1 MAWVEKHGPAW
12 RVRYRTPDGTLAS
25 ETGFT
30 HHTTA
35 KDRARDIESDLRRG
49 TFVDPTLGDLPLRE
63 WVPTWREA
71 HDVSPTTQAKYDS
84 HLRNHILPKFGD
96 TPLKEISRMT
106 VKGWI
111 KTLRRS
117 LAERTVGDVVTLLSM
132 LLGDAVDEGLIGAN
146 PCRRL
151 RVDTGDHDE
160 RPHASPWQVRTIAQR
175 CSPATA
181 VLVVTAAYT
190 GLRWGELAGLRR
202 HRVDLTRG
210 TITVDPKDGALQ
222 EVNGRLELGPPKTKA
237 SARTVHLP
245 PFLVE
250 LLKTHHAEQNERL
263 REHVFTGA
271 DGALLRRTNF
281 RRRTWLPIVG
291 GDTRRG
297 WAPVL
302 PGLHF
307 HDLRHTHKTWL
318 IEDGV
323 PEVLQHKRLGH
334 RMPGIRG
341 TYSHVTQVMVDAMLD
356 GLQRRWERSVV
367 TSTPNGGVTTYGA
380 VDHTKIICSQFA
392 PTTAKKPIGE
402 DHRPA
407 V

>member
-1 MAWVEKHGPAW
+1 
-12 RVRYRTPDGTLAS
+12 
-25 ETGFT
+25 
-30 HHTTA
+30 
-35 KDRARDIESDLRRG
+35 
-49 TFVDPTLGDLPLRE
+49 
-63 WVPTWREA
+63 
-71 HDVSPTTQAKYDS
+71 
-84 HLRNHILPKFGD
+84 
-96 TPLKEISRMT
+96 MT

-160 RPHASPWQVRTIAQR
+160 RPHASPWQVRTITQR
-175 CSPATA
+175 CPPGMA

-202 HRVDLTRG
+202 HRIDLTRG
-210 TITVDPKDGALQ
+210 TITIAPGDGALH
-222 EVNGRLELGPPKTKA
+222 EIGGRLHLGPPKTKA
-237 SARTVHLP
+237 GARTIHLP
-245 PFLVE
+245 PFLTE
-250 LLKTHHAEQNERL
+250 LLTTHRSDQDDRL
-263 REHVFTGA
+263 HDRVFTGL
-271 DGALLRRTNF
+271 DGGLLRRTNF
-281 RRRTWLPIVG
+281 RRRTWLPAVG
-291 GDTRRG
+291 GDPRRG

-341 TYSHVTQVMVDAMLD
+341 TYSHVTSVMVDAMLD
-356 GLQRRWERSVV
+356 GLQRR
-367 TSTPNGGVTTYGA
+367 
-380 VDHTKIICSQFA
+380 
-392 PTTAKKPIGE
+392 
-402 DHRPA
+402 
-407 V
+407 